1 MQKIQWH
8 FSPPAAPH
16 FGGIWEAGVKSVKY
30 HLKRTIGEA
39 KLTYEEMSTLLIQ
52 IEAVLN
58 SRPLVALNNDEPG
71 QFDALTPGHFLIGRP
86 LNACAELVEEANIN
100 SLNRWKLIQKLR
112 KDFWVR
118 WKQEYLTTLQQRN
131 KWKFP
136 SENLKEGTVVLI
148 KDENT
153 HPASWPLA
161 RITEVHSGKDGKVR
175 VATLKLANSSLKR
188 PISKLCPL
196 VSTDTEEQNSAP
208 AMSCVTTT
216 KPEKKKLCWLQFIL
230 MMLMIMNPVKALP
243 INMNNVVSISNLSA
257 NTALY
262 LDKVGQLN
270 AINSK
275 WNLVVYYDL
284 SLYYQ
289 ELERIGKLMGKVR
302 EECPKLNLFK
312 DSCEMVMTSRSSDKN
327 FSSKMHINSVVYVTH
342 KPYVRVNNEA

>member
-1 MQKIQWH
+1 MGNLPKSRVTISAPFQHVGRGQKSYKGYIAVFVCMTTKTIH
-8 FSPPAAPH
+8 LEAVSDLTSEAFLAA
-16 FGGIWEAGVKSVKY
+16 
-30 HLKRTIGEA
+30 LKRFFGRRGVNSDIYSDSGTNFVGA
-39 KLTYEEMSTLLIQ
+39 NKKL
-52 IEAVLN
+52 
-58 SRPLVALNNDEPG
+58 D
-71 QFDALTPGHFLIGRP
+71 
-86 LNACAELVEEANIN
+86 
-100 SLNRWKLIQKLR
+100 
-112 KDFWVR
+112 KDF
-118 WKQEYLTTLQQRN
+118 KAAEYLTTLQQRN

-196 VSTDTEEQNSAP
+196 VSTDTEEENSAP

-312 DSCEMVMTSRSSDKN
+312 DSCEMVM
-327 FSSKMHINSVVYVTH
+327 SVMERRY
-342 KPYVRVNNEA
+342 KLLDQNNELLSYSLWKDGRKRSKADGGKHEKHFQEPR